1 MRIVLVDP
9 SRTVRRIVT
18 DLIQQGGNEVC
29 PLSDGDEALTYIKK
43 DPTVRALITCAEL
56 ASMSGVELCKQ
67 ARALAGGRRP
77 LYILLMSSNDEHN
90 RLVQAL
96 DNGADDFICKPPI
109 AEELRARLRTADRVT
124 SMQCELFRYA
134 TTDFLTGLL
143 NRRAFFDRAGEMCER
158 AQKGSRLTVFICDL
172 DHFKQ
177 INDTHGHSVGDAVL
191 RSVAAEAALLDGVVG
206 RLGGEEFGIVVEGA
220 LSDALDIAELFR
232 RTVSGLKIYSDD
244 ATIEIT
250 CSLGLAEWEIGD
262 TIDSVLRR
270 ADMALYEA
278 KRAGRNR
285 VVASDTFSIS
295 KNHEN
300 WKGISRSSALRLGP
314 GPERNSNIALKN
326 SARGE

>member
-29 PLSDGDEALTYIKK
+29 ALSDGDEALAYIKK
-43 DPTVRALITCAEL
+43 DPEVCALITCAEL
-56 ASMSGVELCKQ
+56 ASMSGVELCMQ
-67 ARALAGGRRP
+67 ARALAGGQRP
-77 LYILLMSSNDEHN
+77 LYILLMSSNDEQN

-96 DNGADDFICKPPI
+96 DNGADDFIRKPPI
-109 AEELRARLRTADRVT
+109 AEELRARLRAADRVT
-124 SMQCELFRYA
+124 SMQRELFRFA

-143 NRRAFFDRAGEMCER
+143 NRRAFFDRAGEMCKR
-158 AQKGSRLTVFICDL
+158 AKTGSGLTTMICDL

-177 INDTHGHSVGDAVL
+177 INDTYGHSVGDAVL
-191 RSVAAEAALLDGVVG
+191 RSVAAEAAPLDGIVG

-220 LSDALDIAELFR
+220 LSDALEIAESFR
-232 RTVSGLKIYSDD
+232 RAVSGLKIYSDD
-244 ATIEIT
+244 VAVEVT
-250 CSLGLAEWEIGD
+250 CSLGLAEWESGD

-285 VVASDTFSIS
+285 IVASDTFSLS
-295 KNHEN
+295 ENHEK
-300 WKGISRSSALRLGP
+300 WKGVSRSLT
-314 GPERNSNIALKN
+314 ERAKQ
-326 SARGE
+326 

>member
-18 DLIQQGGNEVC
+18 DLIQQSGNDVC
-29 PLSDGDEALTYIKK
+29 PLSDGDEALAYIKS
-43 DPTVRALITCAEL
+43 DPEVRALITCAEL
-56 ASMSGVELCKQ
+56 ASMSGVELCKR
-67 ARALAGGRRP
+67 ARALVGSQRP

-124 SMQCELFRYA
+124 SMQRELLRFA

-143 NRRAFFDRAGEMCER
+143 NRRVFFERAGEMCER
-158 AQKGSRLTVFICDL
+158 AQPGKCPTAFICDL
-172 DHFKQ
+172 DHFKK
-177 INDTHGHSVGDAVL
+177 INDTHGHSAGDAVL
-191 RSVAAEAALLDGVVG
+191 RSVATEAALLDGIVG
-206 RLGGEEFGIVVEGA
+206 RLGGEEFGIVVERV
-220 LSDALDIAELFR
+220 LSDALDIAESFR

-244 ATIEIT
+244 VAIEVT
-250 CSLGLAEWEIGD
+250 CSLGLAEWETGD
-262 TIDSVLRR
+262 TIDGLLRR

-285 VVASDTFSIS
+285 VVAADTFSIS
-295 KNHEN
+295 QNHEN
-300 WKGISRSSALRLGP
+300 WQGISRRLALR
-314 GPERNSNIALKN
+314 SKQ
-326 SARGE
+326 

>member
-18 DLIQQGGNEVC
+18 DLIQHGGNEVC
-29 PLSDGDEALTYIKK
+29 ALSDGDEALTYIKK
-43 DPTVRALITCAEL
+43 DPEVRALITCAEL
-56 ASMSGVELCKQ
+56 ASISGVELCKQ
-67 ARALAGGRRP
+67 ARALAGGQRP

-96 DNGADDFICKPPI
+96 DNGADDFIRKPPI
-109 AEELRARLRTADRVT
+109 AEELRARLRAADRVT
-124 SMQCELFRYA
+124 SMQRELFRYA

-143 NRRAFFDRAGEMCER
+143 NRRAFFDRVGEMCER
-158 AQKGSRLTVFICDL
+158 AQNGSGLSAIICDL

-206 RLGGEEFGIVVEGA
+206 RLGGEEFGIVVEVA
-220 LSDALDIAELFR
+220 QSDALDIAESFR
-232 RTVSGLKIYSDD
+232 RTVSELKIYSDD
-244 ATIEIT
+244 VAIEVT
-250 CSLGLAEWEIGD
+250 CSFGLAEWEIGD
-262 TIDSVLRR
+262 TIDGVLRQ

-278 KRAGRNR
+278 KRTGRNR

-295 KNHEN
+295 KNHEK
-300 WKGISRSSALRLGP
+300 WKGISRSSTDR
-314 GPERNSNIALKN
+314 SKQ
-326 SARGE
+326 